1 MGRGYYNLFIRYVLY
16 YLLLSIHFRDD
27 FDASP
32 RPPFFYFYNALI
44 DARKEWNERQARSLG
59 ARGGKDG
66 AKLGRLPKENEAW
79 KRGTLKTLGMP
90 PWGKEI
96 KFGYEWQWLGL
107 MPADLDT
114 DIVVS
119 RFGTANYG
127 TDHPRSTP
135 EEKLRDGKTLID
147 RYVNAL
153 SKVPLND
160 DEDKFTC
167 DVWRVYSTM
176 IGRCLLSD

>member
-1 MGRGYYNLFIRYVLY
+1 M
-16 YLLLSIHFRDD
+16 
-27 FDASP
+27 
-32 RPPFFYFYNALI
+32 
-44 DARKEWNERQARSLG
+44 
-59 ARGGKDG
+59 
-66 AKLGRLPKENEAW
+66 
-79 KRGTLKTLGMP
+79 KTLGMP
-90 PWGKEI
+90 P
-96 KFGYEWQWLGL
+96 QLGERKSNL
-107 MPADLDT
+107 VMNGSDLDA

-135 EEKLRDGKTLID
+135 EEKLWDGKTLID
-147 RYVNAL
+147 RNVNAL

-167 DVWRVYSTM
+167 DVRRVYSTM

>member
-1 MGRGYYNLFIRYVLY
+1 MRRERGDDDVENIR
-16 YLLLSIHFRDD
+16 
-27 FDASP
+27 
-32 RPPFFYFYNALI
+32 NAPS
-44 DARKEWNERQARSLG
+44 AR
-59 ARGGKDG
+59 
-66 AKLGRLPKENEAW
+66 
-79 KRGTLKTLGMP
+79 
-90 PWGKEI
+90 GKEI

-107 MPADLDT
+107 MPADLDA

-135 EEKLRDGKTLID
+135 EEKLWDGKTLID
-147 RYVNAL
+147 RNVNAL

-167 DVWRVYSTM
+167 DVRRVYSTM

>member
-1 MGRGYYNLFIRYVLY
+1 MFSASTIIA
-16 YLLLSIHFRDD
+16 IHFRDD
-27 FDASP
+27 FDDASP
-32 RPPFFYFYNALI
+32 RPPFFYFYNALST
-44 DARKEWNERQARSLG
+44 KEWSERQARSLG

-135 EEKLRDGKTLID
+135 EEKLWDGKTLID